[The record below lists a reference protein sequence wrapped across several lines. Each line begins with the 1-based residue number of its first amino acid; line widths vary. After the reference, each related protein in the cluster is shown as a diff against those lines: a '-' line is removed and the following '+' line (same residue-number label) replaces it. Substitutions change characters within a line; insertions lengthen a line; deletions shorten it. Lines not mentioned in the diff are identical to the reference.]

1 MESDEKYILSR
12 FGNKNH
18 FTVPEGYFEHL
29 QDDILTSVAMLEEE
43 KTVET
48 CPKEDKPKPKTI
60 PLRSR
65 MLRYAAAC
73 TGIMVAGAVAWTAF
87 TLSAPQQDPTL
98 AAKGNKPQTETTDN
112 STATLSAHDTPAH
125 HSVSDEMADYS
136 MLDNEDIYSLL
147 ASN

>member
-18 FTVPEGYFEHL
+18 FAVPEGYFEHL

-48 CPKEDKPKPKTI
+48 CPKEDKPKTI

-73 TGIMVAGAVAWTAF
+73 AGIMVAGAVAWTAF
-87 TLSAPQQDPTL
+87 TLSAPQQATN
-98 AAKGNKPQTETTDN
+98 GNNGQQ
-112 STATLSAHDTPAH
+112 ATNGNNGQQHGHAVCARHACTPLCKRR
-125 HSVSDEMADYS
+125 DGR
-136 MLDNEDIYSLL
+136 LL
-147 ASN
+147 YA

>member
-18 FTVPEGYFEHL
+18 FAVPEGYFEHL

-48 CPKEDKPKPKTI
+48 CPKEDKPKTI

-73 TGIMVAGAVAWTAF
+73 AGIMVAGAVAWTAF
-87 TLSAPQQDPTL
+87 TLSAPQQDPRLPRTTNHKRKQRTTAWLRCLQTTRQHTTL
-98 AAKGNKPQTETTDN
+98 
-112 STATLSAHDTPAH
+112 
-125 HSVSDEMADYS
+125 
-136 MLDNEDIYSLL
+136 
-147 ASN
+147 

>member
-18 FTVPEGYFEHL
+18 FAVPEGYFEHF

-48 CPKEDKPKPKTI
+48 CPKEDKPKTI

-73 TGIMVAGAVAWTAF
+73 AGIMVVGAV
-87 TLSAPQQDPTL
+87 APQQDPTL
-98 AAKGNKPQTETTDN
+98 AAKDNKPQTETTDN
-112 STATLSAHDTPAH
+112 SMATLPANDTPAH

>member
-29 QDDILTSVAMLEEE
+29 QDDILTSVTMLEEE

-48 CPKEDKPKPKTI
+48 CPKEDKPKTI
-60 PLRSR
+60 PLHSR
-65 MLRYAAAC
+65 MLRYTAAC
-73 TGIMVAGAVAWTAF
+73 AGIMVAGAVAWTAF

-98 AAKGNKPQTETTDN
+98 AAKDNKPQTEATDN
-112 STATLSAHDTPAH
+112 SMATLPANDTPAH

>member
-29 QDDILTSVAMLEEE
+29 QDDIFTSVAMLEEE

-48 CPKEDKPKPKTI
+48 CPKEDKPKTI
-60 PLRSR
+60 PLHSR

-73 TGIMVAGAVAWTAF
+73 AGIMVAGAVTWTAF

-112 STATLSAHDTPAH
+112 SMATLSAHDTPAH

>member
-18 FTVPEGYFEHL
+18 FAVPEGYFEHL

-48 CPKEDKPKPKTI
+48 CPKEDKPKTI

-65 MLRYAAAC
+65 MLRYAAHALRTTTRPHIGC
-73 TGIMVAGAVAWTAF
+73 QGQQATNGNNGQQHGYAVCA
-87 TLSAPQQDPTL
+87 
-98 AAKGNKPQTETTDN
+98 
-112 STATLSAHDTPAH
+112 
-125 HSVSDEMADYS
+125 
-136 MLDNEDIYSLL
+136 
-147 ASN
+147 

>member
-18 FTVPEGYFEHL
+18 FAVPEGYFEQL
-29 QDDILTSVAMLEEE
+29 QDNILASVALEEE
-43 KTVET
+43 DKAAEAPTKDNT
-48 CPKEDKPKPKTI
+48 PKII
-60 PLRSR
+60 PLRKR
-65 MLRYAAAC
+65 IVRYAAAC
-73 TGIMVAGAVAWTAF
+73 AGIMVAGAVAWTAF

-98 AAKGNKPQTETTDN
+98 AAKDNKPQTETTDN
-112 STATLSAHDTPAH
+112 SMATLSAHETPTH
-125 HSVSDEMADYS
+125 HTVSDEVADLS

>member
-43 KTVET
+43 KTVKT
-48 CPKEDKPKPKTI
+48 CPKEDKPKTI

-73 TGIMVAGAVAWTAF
+73 AGIMVAGAVAWTAF

-98 AAKGNKPQTETTDN
+98 AAKDNKPQTETTDN
-112 STATLSAHDTPAH
+112 SMATLPANDTPAH

>member
-18 FTVPEGYFEHL
+18 FSVPEGYFEHL

-48 CPKEDKPKPKTI
+48 CPKEDKPKTI

-73 TGIMVAGAVAWTAF
+73 AGIMVAGAVAWTAF

-98 AAKGNKPQTETTDN
+98 AAKDNKPQTETTDN
-112 STATLSAHDTPAH
+112 SMATLPANVTPAH

>member
-18 FTVPEGYFEHL
+18 FAVPEDYFEHL
-29 QDDILTSVAMLEEE
+29 QDNILASVALEEE
-43 KTVET
+43 DKAAEAPTKDNT
-48 CPKEDKPKPKTI
+48 PKII
-60 PLRSR
+60 PLRKR
-65 MLRYAAAC
+65 IVRYAAAC
-73 TGIMVAGAVAWTAF
+73 AGIMVVGAVAWTAF

-98 AAKGNKPQTETTDN
+98 AAKDNKPQTEATDN
-112 STATLSAHDTPAH
+112 SMATLPANDTPAH

>member
-18 FTVPEGYFEHL
+18 FAVPEGYFEHF

-48 CPKEDKPKPKTI
+48 CPKEDKPKTI
-60 PLRSR
+60 PHRSR

-73 TGIMVAGAVAWTAF
+73 AGIMVEGAVTWTAF

-98 AAKGNKPQTETTDN
+98 AAKDNKPQTEATDN
-112 STATLSAHDTPAH
+112 RMATQPANDTPAH

>member
-1 MESDEKYILSR
+1 MESDEKYILSQ

-18 FTVPEGYFEHL
+18 FAVPEGYFEHL
-29 QDDILTSVAMLEEE
+29 QDDILT
-43 KTVET
+43 
-48 CPKEDKPKPKTI
+48 CPKEDKSKTI

-73 TGIMVAGAVAWTAF
+73 AGIMVAGAVTWTAF

-98 AAKGNKPQTETTDN
+98 AAKDNKPQTETTDN
-112 STATLSAHDTPAH
+112 SMATLPANDTPAH

>member
-29 QDDILTSVAMLEEE
+29 QDDIFTSVAMLEEE

-48 CPKEDKPKPKTI
+48 CPKEDKPKTI

-73 TGIMVAGAVAWTAF
+73 AGIMVAGAVAWTAF

-98 AAKGNKPQTETTDN
+98 AAKDNKPQAETTDN
-112 STATLSAHDTPAH
+112 SMDTLPANDTPAH

>member
-29 QDDILTSVAMLEEE
+29 QDDIFTSVAMLEEE

-48 CPKEDKPKPKTI
+48 CPKEDKPKTI
-60 PLRSR
+60 PLHSR

-73 TGIMVAGAVAWTAF
+73 AGIMVARAVAWTAF

-98 AAKGNKPQTETTDN
+98 AAKDNKPQTEATDN
-112 STATLSAHDTPAH
+112 SMATLPANDMPAH

>member
-18 FTVPEGYFEHL
+18 FAVPEGYFEHL
-29 QDDILTSVAMLEEE
+29 QDNILASVALEEE
-43 KTVET
+43 DKAAEAPTKDNT
-48 CPKEDKPKPKTI
+48 PKII
-60 PLRSR
+60 PLRKR
-65 MLRYAAAC
+65 IVRYAAAC
-73 TGIMVAGAVAWTAF
+73 AGIMVVGAVAWTAF

-98 AAKGNKPQTETTDN
+98 AAKDNKPQTEATDN
-112 STATLSAHDTPAH
+112 SMATLPANDTPAH

>member
-18 FTVPEGYFEHL
+18 FAVPEGYFEHL

-48 CPKEDKPKPKTI
+48 CPKEDKPKII

-73 TGIMVAGAVAWTAF
+73 VGIMVAGAVTWTAF
-87 TLSAPQQDPTL
+87 TPSAPQQDPTL
-98 AAKGNKPQTETTDN
+98 AAKDNKPQTETTDN